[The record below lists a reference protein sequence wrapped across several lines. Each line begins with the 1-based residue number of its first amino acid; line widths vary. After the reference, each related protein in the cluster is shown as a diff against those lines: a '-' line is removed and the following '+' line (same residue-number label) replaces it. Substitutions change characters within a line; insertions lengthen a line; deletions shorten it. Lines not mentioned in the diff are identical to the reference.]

1 MNLGMAYAS
10 NIDDVMQINEPESIM
25 AISTQVFPL

>member
-1 MNLGMAYAS
+1 MNLGMAYAA
-10 NIDDVMQINEPESIM
+10 NIDDVMQIGEPESIM